1 MRVPCEQAW
10 DARASA
16 STVIFSKPK
25 GSPPPVSATPVL
37 SSHIR
42 KREDDEGR
50 HTGPYESMPFT
61 GSERPLIECPHGL
74 VCLNTWFLVGGAV
87 LESHGSFRR

>member
-1 MRVPCEQAW
+1 M
-10 DARASA
+10 
-16 STVIFSKPK
+16 
-25 GSPPPVSATPVL
+25 SATPVL
-37 SSHIR
+37 SSHVR

-87 LESHGSFRR
+87 LESHGSFRRWRFAERNGSKKGQTLKVY